1 VISAKKYFNPFEDI
15 NTYQERKIIL
25 IIVIEH
31 ATEAQVA
38 CGLKCLYSPEK
49 LQSRTSPHPFIVSTV
64 SSPVCHTETAQRSI
78 APVALSSCTVQIHV
92 TLSVQLLQYNG
103 LTE

>member
-1 VISAKKYFNPFEDI
+1 MIPAKKINFNCFKNI
-15 NTYQERKIIL
+15 NTLQERKKL
-25 IIVIEH
+25 VIVIEH

-64 SSPVCHTETAQRSI
+64 SSPICHTETAQRSI
-78 APVALSSCTVQIHV
+78 GPVALSSCTIQMHVKISVQI
-92 TLSVQLLQYNG
+92 
-103 LTE
+103 